1 MKPRSVNL
9 SSPVVTRNMRAG
21 VRGTLVVVAVDVLV
35 IRTIV
40 EVLDMF
46 GEARVSIGTGL
57 FAIITNFDPCLLSH
71 FTDFA

>member
-1 MKPRSVNL
+1 M
-9 SSPVVTRNMRAG
+9 
-21 VRGTLVVVAVDVLV
+21 RGTLVVVAVDVLV

-57 FAIITNFDPCLLSH
+57 FAIITNFDPCRLSH